1 MVLLLAWETWCPTWG
16 FLPVTWQTRAMR
28 CSAGKGAHYRS
39 KPGGRSSSASRRR
52 IRRGSSQQPAL
63 GKGHRAAPCDDEMV
77 EHLNID
83 QGERTFQ
90 RAREDLV
97 GMARLCDTG
106 GVVVRE
112 NHGRRVMPQGALDH
126 LARVNTRLGQGTAE
140 QFLVRDDAMLRVQEQ
155 HHEDFLLT
163 PGEREAQVVAHCS
176 RRRQRTSRR
185 DFLLERAARQLEDR
199 LELRELGGP
208 QTRSLRKVRGLGF
221 EQPGNRAEAPEQLAC
236 EVNRALSLD
245 AGTKQNR
252 EQLRVGKRGGA
263 QSKQAFAWTL
273 LNGPVCYR
281 HRIRLKSRFAA

>member
-16 FLPVTWQTRAMR
+16 FLPVTWQTRAIR

-52 IRRGSSQQPAL
+52 VRRGSSQQPAL

-126 LARVNTRLGQGTAE
+126 LARVDVGSTLP
-140 QFLVRDDAMLRVQEQ
+140 
-155 HHEDFLLT
+155 T
-163 PGEREAQVVAHCS
+163 PSGCRS
-176 RRRQRTSRR
+176 SYP
-185 DFLLERAARQLEDR
+185 DR
-199 LELRELGGP
+199 
-208 QTRSLRKVRGLGF
+208 
-221 EQPGNRAEAPEQLAC
+221 
-236 EVNRALSLD
+236 
-245 AGTKQNR
+245 
-252 EQLRVGKRGGA
+252 
-263 QSKQAFAWTL
+263 
-273 LNGPVCYR
+273 
-281 HRIRLKSRFAA
+281 